1 MSACAPQACTSE
13 MVFAKAQ
20 GARAARFGTARL
32 VCASRATT
40 GTGLCVCSVSTGN
53 NGMKEL
59 DHASVRVGT
68 IGTASFAKRVCNA
81 QVEESTTRII
91 NCACVPMATSG
102 MEFLAWSSRVAA
114 VGNSGMKRPS
124 HVSALRGSNGT
135 AGTVF
140 SVQLAS
146 SGISRPSPVSAPLEL
161 SGTTSSAL

>member
-53 NGMKEL
+53 NGMKGL

-68 IGTASFAKRVCNA
+68 IGTASFAKRPTSVRATGCGTRTISNVC
-81 QVEESTTRII
+81 VLMSTGSSG
-91 NCACVPMATSG
+91 MATS
-102 MEFLAWSSRVAA
+102 AWRSL
-114 VGNSGMKRPS
+114 
-124 HVSALRGSNGT
+124 SAQTGSYGT
-135 AGTVF
+135 F
-140 SVQLAS
+140 N
-146 SGISRPSPVSAPLEL
+146 E
-161 SGTTSSAL
+161 